1 MRCKYMEKIRVLCAT
16 AKNEIGKNI
25 IDDFLKLLLEINVKI
40 EKQERKYLED
50 YNYEIIEEYEQDSLN
65 LISIN
70 GEFQYRSNKCKFDIQ
85 RMTKDN
91 QFLLDIQIVYLEIDD
106 IRDLKNSQW
115 FDFKEILLNK
125 ISEKYEYIYWLEDT
139 QNQKMAT
146 ELYLNQRI
154 IAENAQFTGIAAGR
168 GVGFTTG
175 LLLLREGLGMR
186 ETPIR
191 PHSWH

>member
-1 MRCKYMEKIRVLCAT
+1 M
-16 AKNEIGKNI
+16 
-25 IDDFLKLLLEINVKI
+25 KLLLEINVKI

-139 QNQKMAT
+139 QNQKWQ
-146 ELYLNQRI
+146 LNYI
-154 IAENAQFTGIAAGR
+154 
-168 GVGFTTG
+168 
-175 LLLLREGLGMR
+175 
-186 ETPIR
+186 
-191 PHSWH
+191 